1 MPKIPTFIT
10 EARPT
15 AEVGGVISGIQVP
28 VTAPFTGAQS
38 ALTDYYIQE
47 KKKEAAVKTLDY
59 KNQYWND
66 SEDGTEGLFSIK
78 NKHENNPNTTDAING
93 MKLDGKNYEIY
104 LNNKLQ
110 GESDYLKQSV
120 LAEFKADLNRMS
132 ISVQEKSQD
141 ALDKKQ
147 GMLAKNIISTE
158 IAVSGDNP
166 ALLATSKIKIEK
178 SLEDLFPNNQI
189 KKQQYIEEGKTA
201 LDELVATKQVMS
213 SPTQAKLDLQ
223 NPNIYTNLDATKRV
237 TLIKQAEEGSYK
249 IKSSQLLDATIPTN
263 LTDLKQLVQQES
275 TIKNKTFNGNKDLQ
289 NLYNSFNE
297 VEKVKF
303 EADFNSRVRDVRN
316 DVLLNQAA
324 QLNATKS
331 KAISEVSATV
341 DDVLAQRKTNQEID
355 SDRNLSPEI
364 KNQYKLIN
372 DKMANNKFLN
382 QSNFDTNSKITEMIL
397 DGTIKS
403 PADKFKIG
411 KEIESKSILE
421 RAGEGINKTD
431 VLRYQ
436 EIFSQKSDTTYIK
449 NQKEF
454 FNFINKNVNLIK
466 GGDKV
471 SSVDPS
477 TNDRINRF
485 KDEMYFKFQ
494 QGIKDGKSSSSLLN
508 ESNFFIKN
516 EDYIGNNISSY
527 VPSTSDILKSIND
540 SVSKAKTNANNI
552 NPPPARLQDETPS
565 QYLKSDRYLNWK
577 KSQGK

>member
-28 VTAPFTGAQS
+28 VTAPFTGVQS

-66 SEDGTEGLFSIK
+66 SEDGTQGLFSIK

-93 MKLDGKNYEIY
+93 MKSDGKNYETY

-166 ALLATSKIKIEK
+166 ALLATSKYKIEK
-178 SLEDLFPNNQI
+178 ALEDLFPNNQI

-275 TIKNKTFNGNKDLQ
+275 TIKNKTFNGNKNLQ

-341 DDVLAQRKTNQEID
+341 NDVLEQRKTNQEID

-372 DKMANNKFLN
+372 DKLANNKFSN

-403 PADKFKIG
+403 PVDKFKIG
-411 KEIESKSILE
+411 KEIEAKSILQ
-421 RAGEGINKTD
+421 RSGEDINKTD

-527 VPSTSDILKSIND
+527 VPSTSDVLKSIND